1 MAEPL
6 RPPSTKTFGRENWIF
21 VPAIASATLAPSV
34 AEVTGASSLDITRIA
49 FASTGKPTQSTNR
62 VQNERR
68 LGDTKQYEAIGI
80 SNVTGGDMLY
90 AMNSQ
95 GAALSDGV
103 KWYEKIPSGTTGFLV
118 QRRGVGRAVTPTSG
132 QFVNVYPVEFG
143 PSFPA
148 DAGDAEAAEDAM
160 TVTFA
165 VTNEAAIK
173 VAILA

>member
-6 RPPSTKTFGRENWIF
+6 RPTARKTFGKTNWIF
-21 VPAIASATLAPSV
+21 VPTLTSQSAPPV
-34 AEVTGASSLDITRIA
+34 ADVNSSSGIDVTRIL

-62 VQNERR
+62 VTAERR
-68 LGDTKQYEAIGI
+68 LGDTKTYEFIGI

-90 AMNSQ
+90 AFDPQ
-95 GAALSDGV
+95 AAALSDG
-103 KWYEKIPSGTTGFLV
+103 KKFYEKIPEGTTGYLV
-118 QRRGVGRAVTPTSG
+118 ERIGVARATTPAAG

-148 DAGDAEAAEDAM
+148 EAGSDESAEAAM

-165 VTNEAAIK
+165 VTGDPSIN
-173 VAILA
+173 VAIAA